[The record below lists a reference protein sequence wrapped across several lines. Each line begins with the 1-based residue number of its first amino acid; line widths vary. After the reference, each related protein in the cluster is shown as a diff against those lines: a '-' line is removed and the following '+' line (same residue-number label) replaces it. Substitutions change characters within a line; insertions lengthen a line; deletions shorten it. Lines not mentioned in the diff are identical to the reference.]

1 MKKKINQ
8 YNYNINKI
16 IKILQKNYSSLGII
30 KKINFFKSN
39 GSNSLIYSFKIN
51 NKNFL
56 IKIIPDPNKI
66 YGKKNGQKRIS
77 IITNIISKL
86 SNKYNL
92 EKFVQN
98 DYGNYTTNI
107 NKNVI
112 RVTEYI
118 KPQKKSKNITLK
130 SVQLLNLIHKEFWN
144 KISKTD
150 QKKLMKLEVPYN
162 LNYTFRRRKKI
173 KLYFEKI
180 LKKKTNNTYTRNIK
194 KIISKFDFLLDCA
207 KKAKNL
213 ENKNFFNKKT
223 FTHNDFHPNNLIFD
237 KKNNIILFDFDNIQY
252 SQNFRC
258 LYFFLLRFAFHKK
271 KKNRK
276 NFQIAFEI
284 IKKNYYLK
292 IPNFLKSLE
301 FTLFVELEKIL
312 KILCRVSERNGL
324 DIFIKKIIDVHL
336 PNVLFLEN
344 LRKNE
349 IQKSFK

>member
-8 YNYNINKI
+8 YDYSKNEI
-16 IKILQKNYSSLGII
+16 IKILKKNYSSLGII
-30 KKINFFKSN
+30 RKVNFFRSN
-39 GSNSLIYSFKIN
+39 GSNSLIYTFKIN

-118 KPQKKSKNITLK
+118 KPQKKSKNIMLK

-144 KISKTD
+144 KISKID
-150 QKKLMKLEVPYN
+150 QKKLRKLEVPYN

-173 KLYFEKI
+173 KLYFEKT
-180 LKKKTNNTYTRNIK
+180 LKKKINNTHTRNIK
-194 KIISKFDFLLDCA
+194 KIISKFDFLLDCV
-207 KKAKNL
+207 KRVKNL

-223 FTHNDFHPNNLIFD
+223 FTHNDFHPNNLIID

-271 KKNRK
+271 ELNRK
-276 NFQIAFEI
+276 NFKIAFEI
-284 IKKNYYLK
+284 I
-292 IPNFLKSLE
+292 
-301 FTLFVELEKIL
+301 EKI
-312 KILCRVSERNGL
+312 
-324 DIFIKKIIDVHL
+324 II
-336 PNVLFLEN
+336 
-344 LRKNE
+344 
-349 IQKSFK
+349 